1 MKRFGI
7 ILTILSFWVGC
18 DSVKPRAMGADN
30 ELVVVAAFEDRD
42 KIQQIL
48 TTILNDTLY
57 TPEPYYRTV
66 WVDRKISM
74 MCGYRPVNNY
84 Y

>member
-1 MKRFGI
+1 
-7 ILTILSFWVGC
+7 
-18 DSVKPRAMGADN
+18 MGADN

-48 TTILNDTLY
+48 TTIFNDTLY

-66 WVDRKISM
+66 WVDLENFND
-74 MCGYRPVNNY
+74 VWV
-84 Y
+84 